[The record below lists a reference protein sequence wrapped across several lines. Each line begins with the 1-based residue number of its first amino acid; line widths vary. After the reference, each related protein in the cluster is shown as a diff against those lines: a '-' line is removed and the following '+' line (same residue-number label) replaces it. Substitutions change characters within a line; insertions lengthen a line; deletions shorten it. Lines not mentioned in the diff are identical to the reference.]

1 MNKLYQETQ
10 SNNLMNRAQQLVQQL
25 NVPQQ
30 MQNDPHQIVDFLVQS
45 GRINQEAVN
54 RAMQMAQR
62 MGIKL

>member
-10 SNNLMNRAQQLVQQL
+10 SNNLINKAQQLVQQL

>member
-10 SNNLMNRAQQLVQQL
+10 NNNLMNRAQQLVQQL

>member
-1 MNKLYQETQ
+1 MNK
-10 SNNLMNRAQQLVQQL
+10 AQQLVQQL

-54 RAMQMAQR
+54 RAVQMAQR

>member
-10 SNNLMNRAQQLVQQL
+10 QNSIMSRAQQLVQQL

-30 MQNDPHQIVDFLVQS
+30 IQNDPHQIVDFLVQS

-54 RAMQMAQR
+54 KAMQMAQR